1 MRQRAA
7 GQAGAGA
14 ATDHRHA
21 PLATH
26 AQGLQHLRHRRR
38 QRHQQRRL
46 PIRAQTIALIN
57 ARNRRLSAARV
68 GGRFM
73 ENSQTAM
80 RNYTTTV
87 ATKNSTPHARCYRI
101 GASCGGLWLSPD
113 CLECIDPYN
122 RLTIIAASVESSKIS
137 QTGTPPT

>member
-7 GQAGAGA
+7 GQAGAGP

-57 ARNRRLSAARV
+57 AQRIGVIDDRITRQKRAQPPTKRSAGGRAVHGKFANGDEELHDNGGDKKFNTARTMLPHRRKLRRALVIARLS
-68 GGRFM
+68 GM
-73 ENSQTAM
+73 
-80 RNYTTTV
+80 Y
-87 ATKNSTPHARCYRI
+87 
-101 GASCGGLWLSPD
+101 
-113 CLECIDPYN
+113 
-122 RLTIIAASVESSKIS
+122 
-137 QTGTPPT
+137 